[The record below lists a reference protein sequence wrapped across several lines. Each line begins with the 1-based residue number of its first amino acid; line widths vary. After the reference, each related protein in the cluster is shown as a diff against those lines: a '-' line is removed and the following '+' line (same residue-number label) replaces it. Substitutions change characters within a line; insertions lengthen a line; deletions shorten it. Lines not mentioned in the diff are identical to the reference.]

1 MTIFE
6 RLGVQPPP
14 IVQSGS
20 GAALDERN
28 PIGRRLINKGAGIVV
43 QQLVDARQLDTA
55 LAYQRDFVTRLHV
68 PVSELPSVP
77 SR

>member
-1 MTIFE
+1 
-6 RLGVQPPP
+6 
-14 IVQSGS
+14 
-20 GAALDERN
+20 
-28 PIGRRLINKGAGIVV
+28 V

-55 LAYQRDFVTRLHV
+55 VAYHRDFVTRLHV